1 MSEEIRRARRLLG
14 DAKDP
19 NMKLLLLF
27 VLLLALGA
35 CQSPSRFLAPQNGA
49 ILPTNLMTPPTPP

>member
-27 VLLLALGA
+27 VLLLA

-49 ILPTNLMTPPTPP
+49 ILPINLMTPPTPH

>member
-1 MSEEIRRARRLLG
+1 MNEEIRRARRSLG

-27 VLLLALGA
+27 VLLLALGG
-35 CQSPSRFLAPQNGA
+35 CQSPSRFLTPQNGA
-49 ILPTNLMTPPTPP
+49 ILPTDLMTTPT

>member
-35 CQSPSRFLAPQNGA
+35 CKVRAASWLRKTELFCQL
-49 ILPTNLMTPPTPP
+49 T

>member
-1 MSEEIRRARRLLG
+1 MNEEIRRARRSLG

-27 VLLLALGA
+27 VLLCHLGPA
-35 CQSPSRFLAPQNGA
+35 KVRAASWLRKTELFCQL
-49 ILPTNLMTPPTPP
+49 T

>member
-1 MSEEIRRARRLLG
+1 MNEAIRRARRSLG

-27 VLLLALGA
+27 VLLLPLGA

-49 ILPTNLMTPPTPP
+49 ILPTDLMTAPT

>member
-1 MSEEIRRARRLLG
+1 MSEEIRRARPSLS

-19 NMKLLLLF
+19 NMKMLLLF

-35 CQSPSRFLAPQNGA
+35 CQSPSRFLAHGA
-49 ILPTNLMTPPTPP
+49 ILPTDLMTTPT

>member
-1 MSEEIRRARRLLG
+1 MNEEIRRARRSLG

-27 VLLLALGA
+27 VLLL
-35 CQSPSRFLAPQNGA
+35 PRSRWKDSNSRL
-49 ILPTNLMTPPTPP
+49 LLR